1 MNKIFVLKASI
12 FLNLFLLFIF
22 LFGFFAFNNDE
33 SKYLSFGWSDN
44 FVFVS
49 VTIDT
54 PVKYFLLCFFI
65 MSMNISEVFLNELA
79 NPLIV
84 FSTYNPY
91 KNNIRDFTRFELEL
105 YSNLMYFIQVSKSL
119 MKIAVTVSQFDIAIW
134 SLFTSQIAAIFVI
147 NLLLNEKNFQNQ
159 HQYVEMPSYR
169 SFSDV
174 SEQSETNPITP
185 PIITNI

>member
-1 MNKIFVLKASI
+1 
-12 FLNLFLLFIF
+12 
-22 LFGFFAFNNDE
+22 
-33 SKYLSFGWSDN
+33 
-44 FVFVS
+44 
-49 VTIDT
+49 
-54 PVKYFLLCFFI
+54 
-65 MSMNISEVFLNELA
+65 
-79 NPLIV
+79 
-84 FSTYNPY
+84 
-91 KNNIRDFTRFELEL
+91 
-105 YSNLMYFIQVSKSL
+105 MYFIQVSKSL

-159 HQYVEMPSYR
+159 VQYVEMTSYS